1 MIVRCH
7 WGACHLEFPQE
18 LSDHIF
24 ENLRN
29 DPSFLKH
36 CSLVCRAWLYA
47 TRTHLFRRVILTPEN
62 IDPFTLLFI
71 DSPST
76 IRPHVR
82 RLELRRIECPITRV
96 KVSNFA
102 PTLTHL
108 HLRDMTFNAFI
119 DILDIICSF
128 PNLQSVALDR
138 LTVETNSSGKSAHI
152 KTKVLPSSVNSVRC
166 RDSTFLRIFV
176 SWLLHHQCLPKLPD
190 FDIGPIREDSVLEI
204 GKYLISVGPAMK
216 HFSFSF
222 DFSYSADACGL
233 QRQIEDFDIQEAPL
247 MAGHAPS
254 LKAFP
259 MVERFKALFGFDV
272 CPELGALT
280 GLKSLQ
286 VDNFIHFEDCTVE
299 GGALVGGLKTIASIK
314 ALEIREVILGVS
326 LRRAGELDK
335 LNIRWEFLDEMLS
348 STDGVYV
355 NLVSLKFK
363 IAGKVN
369 IDGIASLIR
378 TRLPGCEKRGIL
390 EFCREK

>member
-1 MIVRCH
+1 MIIRCH
-7 WGACHLEFPQE
+7 WGACYLEFPQE

-24 ENLRN
+24 KNFGN
-29 DPSFLKH
+29 DSSLLKH

-47 TRTHLFRRVILTPEN
+47 TRIHLFRRVILTPKN

-76 IRPHVR
+76 IRSHVR

-138 LTVETNSSGKSAHI
+138 LTVKTNSSEKSPCT

-166 RDSTFLRIFV
+166 RDSTFLRTFV
-176 SWLLHHQCLPKLPD
+176 SWLLYHQSLPKLSS
-190 FDIGPIREDSVLEI
+190 FDVGPVREEDAFEI

-222 DFSYSADACGL
+222 GFGYSTDGCAL
-233 QRQIEDFDIQEAPL
+233 QRQIKDVDTQAPL
-247 MAGHAPS
+247 TAS

-259 MVERFKALFGFDV
+259 MAERFKALFGVDV
-272 CPELGALT
+272 CPDLGTLT
-280 GLKSLQ
+280 GLQSFQL
-286 VDNFIHFEDCTVE
+286 DNFIHFEDCTME
-299 GGALVGGLKTIASIK
+299 GGDLVGGLRVIASIQ

-335 LNIRWEFLDEMLS
+335 LNIRWEFLDEIFGSM
-348 STDGVYV
+348 DGAYV

-363 IAGKVN
+363 IAGRVN

-378 TRLPGCEKRGIL
+378 ARLPGCEKRGIL